1 VDKTRRVPA
10 RETKRVGRQTGT
22 VANPVTRTG
31 RVTSRLAAGDT
42 RRGAAPAPGAGLS
55 PGLKAGIG
63 VAAGVLALLL
73 LVLVMSGGSSGDGR
87 ARKASDRFQARLA
100 ELDAARQAGQ
110 DGRAV
115 EMIEDLLRDDAFRG
129 NRRYAECRT
138 LLDQYR
144 LQLERNRTA
153 AERVRALQQ
162 TVEAARAN
170 NTALQQAAK
179 LLVECQ
185 DLLARYGDTPS
196 ATDLRGLRD
205 DLRRWAATDSQS
217 GWTDS
222 YNALKDRIATE
233 HLRSGDFA
241 AAIRAWRAFENGNPD
256 PLLRSRVSGEVSA
269 INRMARD
276 KASALVRE
284 GEPGDLRSRIESARP
299 RFDGSE
305 GMDVLNA
312 ALGGR

>member
-10 RETKRVGRQTGT
+10 RETKRVGKPAGP
-22 VANPVTRTG
+22 ASPATRTG
-31 RVTSRLAAGDT
+31 RVTSRLAAGDS
-42 RRGAAPAPGAGLS
+42 RRVAAPAPGAGHS
-55 PGLKAGIG
+55 QGLKRGVC
-63 VAAGVLALLL
+63 VAAGVLVLLL
-73 LVLVMSGGSSGDGR
+73 LILVMSGGSSDGH
-87 ARKASDRFQARLA
+87 ARKAPDRFQSRLV
-100 ELDAARQAGQ
+100 ELDTARQAGQ
-110 DGRAV
+110 DVRAV
-115 EMIEDLLRDDAFRG
+115 EVLEELLQDGAFRG

-144 LQLERNRTA
+144 LQLERNRSA
-153 AERVRALQQ
+153 AERVRAFQQ
-162 TVEAARAN
+162 TVETARAN
-170 NTALQQAAK
+170 QTALQQAAK
-179 LLVECQ
+179 MLVECQ
-185 DLLARYGDTPS
+185 DLLARYGDTP
-196 ATDLRGLRD
+196 AAADLRGLRD